1 MTAPDDTAAP
11 AARPARGRPR
21 PHLLPLWVFCT
32 LTGAW
37 LVLPAL
43 VVVPLSFT
51 DKASLAF
58 PPTGWSTRWYANF
71 FTDPQWSRSL
81 LDSLTV
87 ALAVTATA
95 TVLGTAAA
103 LGLTRAKVRGLP
115 LAHGALLAP
124 VIVPGVVVA
133 IGMYGLF
140 LQLRLTG
147 TFFGFL
153 MAHTVLA
160 LPFVVIPVTA
170 ALRGFDTRYEQAAA
184 VLGAG
189 PLTAFRTVTLP
200 MIAPGV
206 AAGALFAFVTSFDE
220 VVVSLFVQ
228 SPYLRTLPVQMYS
241 SVTRDTDPTIAAAA
255 TLIICTTTAL
265 VTAAAL
271 LMSRRSHA
279 G

>member
-1 MTAPDDTAAP
+1 M
-11 AARPARGRPR
+11 
-21 PHLLPLWVFCT
+21 
-32 LTGAW
+32 
-37 LVLPAL
+37 LPAL

-103 LGLTRAKVRGLP
+103 LGLTRARIGGLP
-115 LAHGALLAP
+115 LAQGALLAP

-184 VLGAG
+184 VMGAG
-189 PLTAFRTVTLP
+189 RLTAFRTVTLP

>member
-1 MTAPDDTAAP
+1 
-11 AARPARGRPR
+11 
-21 PHLLPLWVFCT
+21 
-32 LTGAW
+32 
-37 LVLPAL
+37 
-43 VVVPLSFT
+43 
-51 DKASLAF
+51 
-58 PPTGWSTRWYANF
+58 
-71 FTDPQWSRSL
+71 
-81 LDSLTV
+81 
-87 ALAVTATA
+87 
-95 TVLGTAAA
+95 
-103 LGLTRAKVRGLP
+103 
-115 LAHGALLAP
+115 
-124 VIVPGVVVA
+124 
-133 IGMYGLF
+133 
-140 LQLRLTG
+140 TG

-184 VLGAG
+184 VMGAG
-189 PLTAFRTVTLP
+189 RLTAFRTVTLP

-279 G
+279 GCTRHRPGPHRHRRPVRARRLHRAALGHQALRRLHRRRRRLPGGPPGGVHHPARPLRVRKDH